1 MTDNKNPVHYGRWKI
16 QPIEFIR
23 ANQLDFARA
32 NIIKYIMRFDAK
44 DGIKD
49 LDKAQQYM
57 DWLRE
62 DFLAKQEPPTF
73 PPSEANPSGFVTG
86 GKVDKWAYL
95 TNTKNDKVIRVD
107 QRFPDEAEKALYD
120 DGLGIGDYR
129 G

>member
-1 MTDNKNPVHYGRWKI
+1 MEPNKVKNPVHYGRWKI

-49 LDKAQQYM
+49 LDKAQQYF

-62 DFLAKQEPPTF
+62 DFLAKKAQEPVTF
-73 PPSEANPSGFVTG
+73 PPELEAV
-86 GKVDKWAYL
+86 
-95 TNTKNDKVIRVD
+95 
-107 QRFPDEAEKALYD
+107 EKKLYER
-120 DGLGIGDYR
+120 DYSKPA
-129 G
+129 

>member
-1 MTDNKNPVHYGRWKI
+1 MSTRPNHYSRWKI

-57 DWLRE
+57 DWLRI
-62 DFLAKQEPPTF
+62 DYLAK
-73 PPSEANPSGFVTG
+73 
-86 GKVDKWAYL
+86 D
-95 TNTKNDKVIRVD
+95 TNFLDQLPVID
-107 QRFPDEAEKALYD
+107 IAEGEEDWTVAERALYD
-120 DGLGIGDYR
+120 RFGKE
-129 G
+129 